1 MASVM
6 PSKPEQQKPVPI
18 QELDISP
25 DSLVFT
31 QGKDAK
37 NIKIKQFLCVR
48 DVIPKTNLYQAILLE
63 NRSQD
68 RHLQRTLS
76 SLSTRQLKHANSFD
90 LTARTFMAMQE
101 RKQKK
106 WKRED
111 EMRLSSMNLPS
122 LQGSDNLSPSL
133 DVMYHMPEYST
144 KSKPK
149 RSKSREK
156 DKTKFPKMP
165 YSIRREQTEIV
176 TYNEKTYMTKL
187 PEMVEVDQNALQHY
201 DVYRGKKFLSA
212 GATKTDDR
220 FKHLT
225 DTLNPAHLKDLD
237 KYPLENATSKSRLS
251 KYSSSSRLSSRES
264 DDENA
269 FSRHI
274 TPKQRASWMLTRP
287 DTYSDVLDKPVS
299 NEGKP
304 RPRPKREI
312 SVSFDDHPKV
322 VKRSEE
328 ILESFRTMDVKKLA
342 KSILK
347 DKKEN
352 TKPEDHGAE
361 SSVEDT
367 ITGEEKKVFVPGVN
381 VYYSASKK

>member
-18 QELDISP
+18 QELEISP
-25 DSLVFT
+25 ETLAFT

-48 DVIPKTNLYQAILLE
+48 NVIPKTNLYQAILLE

-68 RHLQRTLS
+68 RHLQITLS
-76 SLSTRQLKHANSFD
+76 SLSARQLKHANSFD

-111 EMRLSSMNLPS
+111 ELRLSSMNLPS
-122 LQGSDNLSPSL
+122 LQGSENLTPCL
-133 DVMYHMPEYST
+133 DVMYHMPEYSVRAR
-144 KSKPK
+144 PA

-156 DKTKFPKMP
+156 EKSKFPKMP
-165 YSIRREQTEIV
+165 YSIRREQTEIA
-176 TYNEKTYMTKL
+176 TYNDKTYMTKL
-187 PEMVEVDQNALQHY
+187 PEMVEVDQDALQHY
-201 DVYRGKKFLSA
+201 DMYRGKKYLNA
-212 GATKTDDR
+212 GATKSDER

-225 DTLNPAHLKDLD
+225 ETLKPAHLKDLD

-251 KYSSSSRLSSRES
+251 KYSSSSRVSSRES
-264 DDENA
+264 DDDVV
-269 FSRHI
+269 FSRHMASK
-274 TPKQRASWMLTRP
+274 PRPSWMLTRP
-287 DTYSDVLDKPVS
+287 ETSEVMTFTQGS
-299 NEGKP
+299 KP
-304 RPRPKREI
+304 RREV
-312 SVSFDDHPKV
+312 SVSFEDQPKK
-322 VKRSEE
+322 VKKSEE

-347 DKKEN
+347 EKKETSN
-352 TKPEDHGAE
+352 T
-361 SSVEDT
+361 DT
-367 ITGEEKKVFVPGVN
+367 QETEAMEETASGENKKVFVPGVN
-381 VYYSASKK
+381 VYYSTKGN

>member
-1 MASVM
+1 M
-6 PSKPEQQKPVPI
+6 PSKAEAQKPVPI
-18 QELDISP
+18 QELEISP
-25 DSLVFT
+25 ESLVFT

-37 NIKIKQFLCVR
+37 NIKIKHFLCVR

-111 EMRLSSMNLPS
+111 ELRLSSMNLPT
-122 LQGSDNLSPSL
+122 LQGSESLSQSL
-133 DVMYHMPEYST
+133 DVMYHMPEYSS
-144 KSKPK
+144 KSRPK

-156 DKTKFPKMP
+156 EKTKFPKMP

-176 TYNEKTYMTKL
+176 TYNDKTYMTKL

-201 DVYRGKKFLSA
+201 DLYRGKKFLNS
-212 GATKTDDR
+212 GASKTDDR

-225 DTLNPAHLKDLD
+225 DTLKPAFLRDLD

-251 KYSSSSRLSSRES
+251 KYSSSSRVSSRES
-264 DDENA
+264 DDDHV
-269 FSRHI
+269 FSHNMAAKPR
-274 TPKQRASWMLTRP
+274 PSWMLTRSE
-287 DTYSDVLDKPVS
+287 TYSDAFGSEKPQTH
-299 NEGKP
+299 GG
-304 RPRPKREI
+304 RPKREI
-312 SVSFDDHPKV
+312 SVSFEDQPKI

-352 TKPEDHGAE
+352 KTTDVEETEPTEENVAE
-361 SSVEDT
+361 GNKT
-367 ITGEEKKVFVPGVN
+367 FVPGVN
-381 VYYSASKK
+381 VYYSTNKGS

>member
-111 EMRLSSMNLPS
+111 EMRLSSMNLPN
-122 LQGSDNLSPSL
+122 LQGSENFAPSL

-144 KSKPK
+144 KSKPR
-149 RSKSREK
+149 RSKSRDRER
-156 DKTKFPKMP
+156 TKFPKMP

-187 PEMVEVDQNALQHY
+187 PEMVEVDQTALQHY
-201 DVYRGKKFLSA
+201 DLYRGKKFLSA

-220 FKHLT
+220 FRHLT

-251 KYSSSSRLSSRES
+251 KYSSSSRVSSRES
-264 DDENA
+264 DDDNA
-269 FSRHI
+269 YSRHM
-274 TPKQRASWMLTRP
+274 TSKQRGSNWMLTRP
-287 DTYSDVLDKPVS
+287 ETYSDVLDKPVS
-299 NEGKP
+299 HGGK
-304 RPRPKREI
+304 PRPKREI
-312 SVSFDDHPKV
+312 SVSFDDHPKM

-352 TKPEDHGAE
+352 TKTAEDQSAE
-361 SSVEDT
+361 SAEETV
-367 ITGEEKKVFVPGVN
+367 TGEDKKVFVPGVN
-381 VYYSASKK
+381 VYYSTNKK